1 MEVIILPLSFICLL
15 LPLQVLS
22 KEAEFFG
29 GDLLLSNQDEL
40 ANIRKEME
48 GWTDNALKV
57 FGRHRG
63 TTGAAHP
70 DQKAM
75 IALNEVSICRE
86 L

>member
-1 MEVIILPLSFICLL
+1 M
-15 LPLQVLS
+15 LS

-40 ANIRKEME
+40 AHIRTEME
-48 GWTDNALKV
+48 GWTDNALQI

-63 TTGAAHP
+63 TTGMAHP

-75 IALNEVSICRE
+75 MGLNEVSIYKGRGWVMGGGGGG
-86 L
+86 